1 MKKPFNHL
9 FVLNLLEIASFITS
23 VFSNLLSFRRREM
36 VLTYLGSNKG
46 WRIVGDQAIVSKSVK
61 IPNGAFCVP
70 KSPKSIMIII
80 MVKHWNTMMSS
91 RSLILNIL
99 TLTLFYFQ
107 WCIARAYWIRTKEI
121 IIVVIK
127 IKDDEE
133 SENSQHVKRKVVYWK
148 AFPENSSWLYV
159 LIEWITFK
167 LRYAV
172 K

>member
-61 IPNGAFCVP
+61 IPNGAFCLP
-70 KSPKSIMIII
+70 KSPKSIMIVIV
-80 MVKHWNTMMSS
+80 VKHDEMSS
-91 RSLILNIL
+91 RSLIILNIL
-99 TLTLFYFQ
+99 TLSLFHFQ